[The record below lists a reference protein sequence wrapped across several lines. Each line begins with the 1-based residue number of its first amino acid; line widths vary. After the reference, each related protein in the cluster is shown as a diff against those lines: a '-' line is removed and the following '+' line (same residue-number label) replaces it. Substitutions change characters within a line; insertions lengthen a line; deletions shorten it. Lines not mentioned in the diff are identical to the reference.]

1 MFSLWIGKSTG
12 PTIRQDTFPNFE
24 NNDAI
29 DCFEDSHMRAQL
41 LVNVLNDYAK
51 SGSFEIREQVQSEEE
66 ETYFIIHPILKSI
79 AILDQS

>member
-1 MFSLWIGKSTG
+1 
-12 PTIRQDTFPNFE
+12 
-24 NNDAI
+24 
-29 DCFEDSHMRAQL
+29 MRAQL

-79 AILDQS
+79 ATLAPKIEKDLQSTFQQGLLG